1 MLPELIDWITHTPVS
16 WFVLNYGWVWPIS
29 ESIHFCGLTLMA
41 GTVGVFDLRVLG
53 VGRGISPRSLHRLIR
68 FGLAGFALS
77 VMTGT
82 LFIAGTPDQYF
93 YNAAFKVKV
102 VGLLLMGCNV
112 ALFYSREFRKVMQL
126 GPDDDAPRAAKW
138 MAGGSLALLT
148 VVMCAGR
155 MLTFFRPPY

>member
-1 MLPELIDWITHTPVS
+1 MPALIDWIQDTPLS
-16 WFVLNYGWVWPIS
+16 WFVLNHGWVWPIS

-41 GTVGVFDLRVLG
+41 GTVGIFDLRLLG
-53 VGRGISPRSLHRLIR
+53 VGRGISPRSLHRLLR
-68 FGLAGFALS
+68 FGVAGFALS

-102 VGLLLMGCNV
+102 AGLLLIGCNV
-112 ALFYSREFRKVMQL
+112 ALFYSLEFKRVMQL
-126 GPDDDAPRAAKW
+126 GPDDDAPRSAKW
-138 MAGGSLALLT
+138 IAGASLALLI